1 MIGDSVN
8 SWQRR
13 THGWHTKSNYPAR
26 VRALPLI
33 LVGLLLT
40 TFSTPPSRLE
50 QIQHIGELAVVTR
63 NSSTTFFTG
72 PDGPE
77 GLEYELAR
85 RFAEHLGVALNI
97 YVPENFSAV
106 LNSVENGEADFAA
119 AGVTITDERIE
130 RFRFGPSY
138 LDVTPQV
145 IYRNGRRRPR
155 SLADM
160 TEGELVVMA
169 NTRHSEIL
177 RQQGASFPGLEWTED
192 PDADSEELLFRV
204 QNGEIDFTVADST
217 EFRISRYY
225 YPEIRVAFN
234 LGKPEPVAWVFRRGS
249 DDSLYRASVPFF
261 EQLKTSGRLARMV
274 ERLFGHAKEFDYVG
288 TRRFL
293 EHIDSRLPRY
303 QSFFIEA
310 SKSTGNDWRLLA
322 AIGYQESHWN
332 PRAVSPTGVRG
343 IMMLTQNTARM
354 LGIDD
359 RTDPRQSI
367 MGGAR
372 YLVRMRRRIPER
384 IPEPDRTWMA
394 LASYNIGFG
403 HLEDARVLTEIQG
416 GNPDRWA
423 DVRERLPLL
432 AQKKYYSSL
441 KRGYARGWEP
451 VIYVDNIRSYYDVL
465 KWATSD
471 RFLAYGDDSEDD
483 SLDEPLAED

>member
-1 MIGDSVN
+1 M
-8 SWQRR
+8 
-13 THGWHTKSNYPAR
+13 
-26 VRALPLI
+26 RALPLI
-33 LVGLLLT
+33 LVGFFLT
-40 TFSTPPSRLE
+40 TFSIPPARLE
-50 QIQHIGELAVVTR
+50 QIQHIGELAVATR

-85 RFAEHLGVALNI
+85 KFSEHLGVALNI

-106 LNSVENGEADFAA
+106 LQSVADGGADLAA
-119 AGVTITDERIE
+119 AGVTITSERQQH
-130 RFRFGPSY
+130 FQFGPEY
-138 LDVTPQV
+138 LQVTPQV

-160 TEGELVVMA
+160 TDGKLVVMA
-169 NTRHSEIL
+169 NTRHTELLEQFADSY
-177 RQQGASFPGLEWTED
+177 PGLTWTAD
-192 PDADSEELLFRV
+192 PDADSEELLFKV

-225 YPEIRVAFN
+225 YPEIRKAFN
-234 LGKPEPVAWVFRRGS
+234 LGEPEPVAWVFRRGA
-249 DDSLYRASVPFF
+249 DDSLHEASVSFF
-261 EQLKTSGRLARMV
+261 AQLKASGELDRMV

-293 EHIDSRLPRY
+293 QHIDSRLPRY
-303 QSFFIEA
+303 QNFFA
-310 SKSTGNDWRLLA
+310 QAGKSTGVDWRLLA

-354 LGIDD
+354 LGIEN
-359 RTDPRQSI
+359 RTDPEQSI

-394 LASYNIGFG
+394 LASYNVGFG

-423 DVRERLPLL
+423 DVRQRLPLL
-432 AQKKYYSSL
+432 AQKKYYSTL

-451 VIYVDNIRSYYDVL
+451 VIYVGNIRSYYDVL

-471 RFLAYGDDSEDD
+471 RFIAYGTGEQPPVDEAEKPADD
-483 SLDEPLAED
+483 